1 MSVSIAEMSGGL
13 APYVPRLLSV
23 WPAEIPGH
31 RLVEGTLL
39 YADVSGFTR
48 LSERLARRGRSG
60 AEEIVTTISEVWRS
74 LLAVTGDGDAL
85 KFAGDALI
93 VFFDGPDHEGR
104 ACAAALA
111 MQEALTACASIRVG
125 KGSVRL
131 RMSVGIHTG
140 RFHMMAVGD
149 GQVEL
154 LILGEAATRTVTTE
168 EAATAGEVLVS
179 GDTAARLSGRLQI
192 RGERHGGVIVR
203 DVSDVSPV
211 TQVMSSPNG
220 RLDRFVSPLLRDR
233 LSSDV
238 AFEHRRVT
246 IGFCQL
252 GGVDRMLAA
261 EGSEAVFEEMQ
272 RFASKLMDRIDAAGT
287 LLNSGDLAADGVVFM
302 LVGGAPDSGDGDH
315 ASRMMHLATQLLGD
329 SGPLQI
335 RMGINSGHVFAGTV
349 GPAQRRAYVTM
360 GDTANLAARV
370 MSNAGWGQVLVT
382 ASSVGADD
390 DRFVL
395 REVLPFQVKGK
406 RRPVETMAIESLTP
420 SSEPRSASS
429 GPFLGRDREL
439 ALLHDALGAAR
450 AGRGRVVEIQG
461 DQGVGKS
468 RLIAEFRAVAG
479 ERAWITVRCDS
490 FEHTSPYRTAQIL
503 MRYILG
509 IEPEATASQAGA
521 RLSAVVGEN
530 APHLLPWLPLL
541 AVIVDGEVDDT
552 EESRD
557 VDSRFRRVKAQQ
569 VMADLME
576 AIGIA
581 SVVVSIED
589 AEHMDDASAELVSE
603 LLGRIDERPW
613 LVVITR
619 APSEK
624 GLHHGRGYPA
634 TVIDLEPLDE
644 AAASELARRLAEKSP
659 VPPHLLVGIVDRA
672 KGNPLFLSE
681 MLAHAGAEVPHS
693 VEDIVAARIDALAPS
708 DRSALRHLAVLGEKF
723 DLGLVASVLGDRGV
737 TPDDDELWR
746 RLAGFVELGESA
758 VAFVNPLVRQVAYDG
773 LPYRTRREL
782 HGRVADSLG
791 PGRADQLALHLV
803 EAERWEDAW
812 RAAGQAAD
820 RAKDAAANSVAGEL
834 YELALRAA
842 DNVDLADD
850 EVSRVAED
858 AARVWASAGMT
869 DRALRALAVAIA
881 RTPDPVERLE
891 LEALRASLHED
902 AGRYPQALRLFA
914 TSLSRLDEIDSPGRE
929 RARAALHAGYASTRL
944 RQGRY
949 HEAQHHAEAAVSSAE
964 RAGDSKLQ
972 ARSLHLL
979 DRIHAAA
986 GDFERAQ
993 HYRDEALPIFA
1004 ELGDLAAQGTAL
1016 HDLAADAQRSG
1027 RLAEAVWL
1035 YQRAAESRSRAGDV
1049 VQAAATINS
1058 LGEVEAALGVL
1069 DSAEQ
1074 RFTESLR
1081 IWRGARAPQGVAQA
1095 TTNLGE
1101 LRVTQGRTEEAIELL
1116 EEAERLALDLGLED
1130 LQARGQVA
1138 LAQAYQSVERHVE
1151 AWERATAALQLGIAA
1166 PLGSQARSIRATALE
1181 ATGSKK
1187 RAEEER
1193 DLALILE
1200 RDENQ
1205 DLSDGRHFHG
1215 S

>member
-1 MSVSIAEMSGGL
+1 MSASMAAMSGGL
-13 APYVPRLLSV
+13 DPYVPRLLSG
-23 WPAEIPGH
+23 WPEEIPGH

-60 AEEIVTTISEVWRS
+60 AEEIVTTISEIWRS
-74 LLAVTGDGDAL
+74 LLSVTGDGDAL

-111 MQEALTACASIRVG
+111 MQEALAACASIRVG

-131 RMSVGIHTG
+131 RMSVGVHAG

-149 GQVEL
+149 GQIEL

-168 EAATAGEVLVS
+168 EAASAGEVLTS
-179 GDTAARLSGRLQI
+179 RDTAARLDGRLQI
-192 RGERHGGVIVR
+192 RGERDGGVIVR
-203 DVSDVSPV
+203 EVRDVSPV
-211 TQVMSSPNG
+211 EQAMSSSNG

-233 LSSDV
+233 LGSGI

-246 IGFCQL
+246 IGFCQI
-252 GGVDRMLAA
+252 GGVDRMLAN

-272 RFASKLMDRIDAAGT
+272 RFVSKLMGWIDAAGI

-315 ASRMMHLATQLLGD
+315 AIRMMHLATQLLGD

-335 RMGINSGHVFAGTV
+335 RMGINSGHVFAGPV

-382 ASSVGADD
+382 ASSIDGD

-395 REVLPFQVKGK
+395 REVPPFQVKGK
-406 RRPVETMAIESLTP
+406 RRPVEAMAIESLTP
-420 SSEPRSASS
+420 SSETRSASS

-439 ALLHDALGAAR
+439 AVLHDALGAAR

-461 DQGVGKS
+461 EQGVGKS
-468 RLIAEFRAVAG
+468 RLIAEFRAAVG
-479 ERAWITVRCDS
+479 ETAWIAVRCDS
-490 FEHTSPYRTAQIL
+490 FEHTTPYRTARIL
-503 MRYILG
+503 VRQMLG
-509 IEPEATASQAGA
+509 IERETTASEAGA
-521 RLSAVVGEN
+521 RLSAVVAEN

-541 AVIVDGEVDDT
+541 AVIVDGEVAET

-557 VDSRFRRVKAQQ
+557 VDPRFRRVKAQQ

-576 AIGIA
+576 AMGIA
-581 SVVVSIED
+581 SAVVSIED

-619 APSEK
+619 APSEE
-624 GLHHGRGYPA
+624 GLHQGRGYPA

-644 AAASELARRLAEKSP
+644 TAASELARRLAERSP
-659 VPPHLLVGIVDRA
+659 VPPHLLAGIVNRA
-672 KGNPLFLSE
+672 AGNPFFLSE
-681 MLAHAGAEVPHS
+681 MLAHAGAETPHS

-708 DRSALRHLAVLGEKF
+708 DRNALRHLAVLGEKF

-746 RLAGFVELGESA
+746 RLAGFVEVNESE
-758 VAFVNPLVRQVAYDG
+758 VAFANPLVRQVAYDG
-773 LPYRTRREL
+773 LPYRIRREL

-803 EAERWEDAW
+803 EAERWQDAW
-812 RAAGQAAD
+812 RAARHAAD
-820 RAKDAAANSVAGEL
+820 RARDAAANSVAGEL

-842 DNVDLADD
+842 DNVAIDDD

-869 DRALRALAVAIA
+869 DRALQALAVAIA
-881 RTPDPVERLE
+881 RTADPIERLE

-914 TSLSRLDEIDSPGRE
+914 TSLSRLDEIDAPGRE

-944 RQGRY
+944 RQGR
-949 HEAQHHAEAAVSSAE
+949 HDEAQHHAEAAVTSAE
-964 RAGDSKLQ
+964 RAGDRQSQ
-972 ARSLHLL
+972 ARALHLL

-1058 LGEVEAALGVL
+1058 LGEVEAALGMS

-1074 RFTESLR
+1074 RFTEALR
-1081 IWRGARAPQGVAQA
+1081 TWRGARAPQGVAQA

-1101 LRVTQGRTEEAIELL
+1101 LRITQGLTEEAIELL

-1130 LQARGQVA
+1130 VQARGQVA

-1166 PLGSQARSIRATALE
+1166 PLASRARSIRATALE

-1193 DLALILE
+1193 ELALSLE

-1205 DLSDGRHFHG
+1205 SSSDG
-1215 S
+1215 